1 LLGKRGRFCDKLNGR
16 RISGGRGRKMEPAS
30 PESGVI
36 ERRWIEIAAGA
47 GVVMLVVLGCFKV
60 ILPFLSPILWAVVLC
75 LATWPLYE
83 RIRETMNGNRS
94 AAALIMTLT
103 LALVAVAPFAIAFR
117 SMSDDAGLVTRNVA
131 DEIDHWPPP
140 IPGWLAGLPTIGPRL
155 QAYWEQPSAA
165 SQAERSAEVSR
176 IMGEVRRAT
185 VRVVK
190 AIGHGLLQ
198 TSLSLFV
205 GFFLYRDGETLAS
218 RLRAV
223 IVRIAGVDRGTRLT
237 DVAHSTIISVIYGI
251 LGTALLQGA
260 VAAIGFWGAGVPG
273 AFLLAFLTF
282 ALAIIPFG
290 PTLIWAPA
298 TVWLFHQGN
307 NAAALFLLI
316 WSMAA
321 HGAVDGLVKP
331 LLISRGGGMPLALV
345 VIGVLGGAEAFGFIG
360 VFLGP
365 TLLAVGYRWLDEWS
379 AEVAARP

>member
-1 LLGKRGRFCDKLNGR
+1 
-16 RISGGRGRKMEPAS
+16 MEPAS

-36 ERRWIEIAAGA
+36 KRRWIEIAAGA
-47 GVVMLVVLGCFKV
+47 GVVMLVVLGCFEV

-117 SMSDDAGLVTRNVA
+117 SLSDDARLVTRNVA
-131 DEIDHWPPP
+131 DAIDHWPPP

-155 QAYWEQPSAA
+155 QAYWEQPNAA
-165 SQAERSAEVSR
+165 SLAERSAEVGR
-176 IMGEVRRAT
+176 VMAEVRRAT

-205 GFFLYRDGETLAS
+205 GFFLYRDGETLAA

-223 IVRIAGVDRGTRLT
+223 IVRIAGVDRGMRLT
-237 DVAHSTIISVIYGI
+237 NVAHSTIISVIYGI
-251 LGTALLQGA
+251 LGTALLQGV
-260 VAAIGFWGAGVPG
+260 VAEIGFWGAGVPG
-273 AFLLAFLTF
+273 AILLAFLSF

-307 NAAALFLLI
+307 NRAAVFLLI

-331 LLISRGGGMPLALV
+331 LLISRGGGMPLVLV
-345 VIGVLGGAEAFGFIG
+345 IIGVLGGAEAFGFIG

-379 AEVAARP
+379 AQVAAGE

>member
-1 LLGKRGRFCDKLNGR
+1 
-16 RISGGRGRKMEPAS
+16 MEPA
-30 PESGVI
+30 PLESGVI
-36 ERRWIEIAAGA
+36 ERRWIEIAAGT
-47 GVVMLVVLGCFKV
+47 GVLVLVVLGCFEV

-75 LATWPLYE
+75 LATWPLHE
-83 RIRETMNGNRS
+83 RVKETVNGNRS

-117 SMSDDAGLVTRNVA
+117 SLSDEAKLVTRSMSE
-131 DEIDHWPPP
+131 EIEHWPPP
-140 IPGWLAGLPTIGPRL
+140 LPGWLANLPTIGPRL
-155 QAYWEQPSAA
+155 KVYWEQPSSA
-165 SQAERSAEVSR
+165 SIAGRSAEVSR
-176 IMGEVRRAT
+176 IMAKVRSAT

-198 TSLSLFV
+198 TSVSLFV
-205 GFFLYRDGETLAS
+205 GFFLYRDGETLAA

-223 IVRIAGVDRGTRLT
+223 IVRIAGADRGMRLT
-237 DVAHSTIISVIYGI
+237 NVAHSTIISVIYGV
-251 LGTALLQGA
+251 LGTALFQGV

-290 PTLIWAPA
+290 PLLIWAPA

-307 NAAALFLLI
+307 NSAALFLLI

-321 HGAVDGLVKP
+321 HGAVDGLIKP
-331 LLISRGGGMPLALV
+331 LLISRGGGMPLVLV
-345 VIGVLGGAEAFGFIG
+345 LLGVLGGAEAFGFVG